1 MSKRHKILIVD
12 DDKDILELLK
22 YNLEREGYDVF
33 VENDSLKTLRRAK
46 SVTPDLIILDIM
58 MPELNGLEVCDQ
70 LRKVP
75 DFMET
80 YIFFLTAKSQK
91 YLQLQA
97 FEMGG
102 DDYIEKITGLRALSH
117 KVNSVL
123 TKDLIIRKSVRE
135 IHINALYLDRV
146 RQLASFKGREIPL
159 SKYEF
164 ELLFF
169 FAQNPRKEISR
180 DNLLHNI
187 WGSDVYLFA
196 KSVDS
201 YIQNICS
208 KLGASLISKVR
219 EDKYRLNAMDIKP
232 SGPVS

>member
-1 MSKRHKILIVD
+1 MPRRHKILIVD

-22 YNLEREGYDVF
+22 YNLEKDGYEVY
-33 VENDSLKTLRRAK
+33 VEKDSVKTLKRAH
-46 SVTPDLIILDIM
+46 SVSPDLIILDIM
-58 MPELNGLEVCDQ
+58 MPELNGLQVCDQ

-75 DFMET
+75 DFRDT

-91 YLQLQA
+91 YLQVQA
-97 FEMGG
+97 FETGG
-102 DDYIEKITGLRALSH
+102 DDFIEKITGLRALSH
-117 KVNSVL
+117 KVSAVL
-123 TKDLIIRKSVRE
+123 NKDLVIRKSVRE
-135 IHINALYLDRV
+135 IRINSLVLDRM
-146 RQLASFKGREIPL
+146 RQMAIYRGREIIL

-201 YIQNICS
+201 YIQNVCT
-208 KLGASLISKVR
+208 KLGYALISQVKEGR
-219 EDKYRLNAMDIKP
+219 YRLD
-232 SGPVS
+232 SV